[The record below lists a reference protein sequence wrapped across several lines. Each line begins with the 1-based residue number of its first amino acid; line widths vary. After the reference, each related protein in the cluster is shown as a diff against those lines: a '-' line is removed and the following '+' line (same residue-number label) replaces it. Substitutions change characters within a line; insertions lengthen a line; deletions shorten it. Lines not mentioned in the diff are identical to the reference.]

1 MKSTGDFCTKA
12 TDNAGNYESDLIKTV
27 EATTVVKS
35 DIIKPVSWVNALPT
49 YESYSMIGSAKIFTV
64 TATAHDN
71 KVVAAVEL
79 WYSYE
84 GGGWTTNFG
93 LNDTNGGDGWSWSFS
108 ALLIGEGQ
116 FDFYTRAIDA
126 SGNYENAP
134 GVSDNGTFVDTVAPS
149 ATATGPSTSS
159 TATFGVTYTRSDPS
173 PASGIN
179 LVTLWYTTNYG
190 LNWYEVGDDSDT
202 SSPIQVTV
210 SAAGHYGWI
219 LIARDNAGNAE
230 SSPPIGLA
238 EYTTTVNI
246 DSGNSFATATDI
258 TGELGW
264 SETVDATDV
273 NDYFKIWLDSG
284 DSLTIGMS
292 GPVFDDFDLY
302 LYNPSQAQ
310 IDSSTNL
317 FSVESVSWTASVSG
331 YHYLKVNRLTGGGS
345 YTLGIVVI

>member
-1 MKSTGDFCTKA
+1 
-12 TDNAGNYESDLIKTV
+12 
-27 EATTVVKS
+27 
-35 DIIKPVSWVNALPT
+35 
-49 YESYSMIGSAKIFTV
+49 
-64 TATAHDN
+64 
-71 KVVAAVEL
+71 
-79 WYSYE
+79 
-84 GGGWTTNFG
+84 
-93 LNDTNGGDGWSWSFS
+93 
-108 ALLIGEGQ
+108 
-116 FDFYTRAIDA
+116 
-126 SGNYENAP
+126 
-134 GVSDNGTFVDTVAPS
+134 
-149 ATATGPSTSS
+149 
-159 TATFGVTYTRSDPS
+159 
-173 PASGIN
+173 
-179 LVTLWYTTNYG
+179 

-284 DSLTIGMS
+284 DSLTVGMS
-292 GPVFDDFDLY
+292 GPAFDDFDLY